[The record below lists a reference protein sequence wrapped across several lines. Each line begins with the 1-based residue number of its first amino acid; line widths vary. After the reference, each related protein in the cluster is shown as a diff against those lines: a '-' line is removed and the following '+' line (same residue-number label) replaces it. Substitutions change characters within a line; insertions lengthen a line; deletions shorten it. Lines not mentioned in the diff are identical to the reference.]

1 VQYPDDD
8 AYDLVETFIK
18 TYARQTP
25 AATSP
30 ALEPRPELITSN
42 GHQNGLGDALTTALT
57 ED

>member
-1 VQYPDDD
+1 M
-8 AYDLVETFIK
+8 
-18 TYARQTP
+18 P

-42 GHQNGLGDALTTALT
+42 GHQNGLEDALTTALT